1 MAPDISSSST
11 RHREGRAAI
20 YVRMSSSPQ
29 DHSIQHQI
37 DRLSAY
43 ADENGFTI
51 IMMYADA
58 GKSGLRINGRDG
70 LQGLISDV
78 QSGAAE
84 FDTVLVYDVSRWG
97 RFQDIDESAHYEFIC
112 RQAGVNVIYCAEHFI
127 DDGSPMG
134 ALMKGVKRI
143 MAAEYSRELGAKVL
157 HAQCHFSQ
165 MGYKQGGHPGY
176 GLRRVPISQ
185 DGKAKKPLETGERK
199 PSATDRVVLR
209 HGPPEEVAIVRRIYH
224 LYTVD
229 GWTDTRIA
237 RLLRSEGLLNQM
249 GKPWDTCSVRRILI
263 NPRYCGEVVFNQT
276 TRRLKA
282 KVAAN
287 PMQAW
292 VRCVDA
298 LEAMVDRATFDA
310 AQTIRRERAE
320 GPSEQAML
328 DRIRAIDKKHQRI
341 TEPLCRGHSVLRK
354 DAITKRFGS
363 FLGACAAAG
372 LPARHTS
379 SGALDNMSIRIRI
392 QALSLEVEHRSREAG
407 ATVRHTSV
415 WNVLSLNNTI
425 TVKVT
430 LASNRSFSDGQRRW
444 RVPISCGAKADY
456 VLCGLLDE
464 TNEDILCYLLLATA
478 AVSKASLL
486 LSKKKLANYADY
498 TFSALSELFAYP
510 TPSTATQLS
519 RLNTS
524 R

>member
-1 MAPDISSSST
+1 MERNHSGSLRA
-11 RHREGRAAI
+11 RRAAI

-43 ADENGFTI
+43 ANENGFSI
-51 IMMYADA
+51 VMMYADA

-70 LQGLISDV
+70 MQGLISDV

-157 HAQCHFSQ
+157 HAQCRFSQ
-165 MGYKQGGHPGY
+165 MGFKQGGHPGY
-176 GLRRVPISQ
+176 GLRRVPVAQ
-185 DGKAKKPLETGERK
+185 DGKAKRPLETGERK

-209 HGPPEEVAIVRRIYH
+209 HGPPEEVAIVRRIYR
-224 LYTVD
+224 LYAVD

-287 PMQAW
+287 PMQDW

-298 LEAMVDRATFDA
+298 LEPMVDRATFEA
-310 AQTIRRERAE
+310 AQAIRRERAE
-320 GPSEQAML
+320 GPSEQVML
-328 DRIRAIDKKHQRI
+328 DRIRAIYKKHRRI
-341 TEPLCRGHSVLRK
+341 TEPLCRGYSVLRK
-354 DAITKRFGS
+354 DAINKRFGS
-363 FLGACAAAG
+363 FLGACAAAD
-372 LPARHTS
+372 LPPSFTP

-392 QALSLEVEHRSREAG
+392 QALISKVARCANEAG
-407 ATVRHTSV
+407 ATLRHTGV
-415 WNVLSLNNTI
+415 WNVFTI
-425 TVKVT
+425 NGTLTVKVT
-430 LASNRSFSDGQRRW
+430 LASNRSFDDGLRRW
-444 RVPISCGAKADY
+444 RVPLSCGAASDF

-464 TNEDILCYLLLATA
+464 ANQDVLIYLLLAPATIN
-478 AVSKASLL
+478 KGSLL
-486 LSKKKLANYADY
+486 LSARRLPGYADNS
-498 TFSALSELFAYP
+498 F
-510 TPSTATQLS
+510 PSVRAVFGLAGA
-519 RLNTS
+519 
-524 R
+524 